1 MSLKQI
7 FVVLAILALCIGGV
21 LLVNSNKSST
31 VKAPPSALGS
41 EPFKALPVNDVT
53 KFSITGAGDEV
64 VVEKLEGQWTVT
76 SRGGYAADFS
86 KVSKLILGVVE
97 VKVAEEVPAGASAL
111 ARLELNDPGVD
122 GVADGAGTVVKLSG
136 EGGKDLAVFTLG
148 KEYEGGM
155 TSGPFGSFANSTG
168 RFMKKGESVVIVSGT
183 LPEAKADAA
192 DWLNKDFFKVQKVSR
207 LEFNAETK
215 EDSWVLQ
222 RGEATGDYA
231 LLMPAED
238 ELLDKAKSGPLK
250 NAFSS
255 PSFKDVVADASD
267 EVTGLSSGRSFKIE
281 TFEGFR
287 YDVKLGKT
295 TEEGDYYLTVSVEA
309 DFPTEYTAEEP
320 VVGEATEAEGDADA
334 EAAKQA
340 EEAKQE
346 EEAFNKEVERKQ
358 EKLEKERALAGT
370 VFVVNKWSVESLL
383 KKRSEI
389 LEVEEEAAEEGGE
402 VPGGEVP
409 LIPSLQPATGA
420 SGGGGRPRVT
430 AVTPPIE
437 VPIPVKPADAGVEE
451 VEAAAGGGGLKG
463 AVESGEEDGAE
474 EDAEEGDD
482 TAGE

>member
-21 LLVNSNKSST
+21 LMVNSNKSST

-53 KFSITGAGDEV
+53 KFSITGAEDEV
-64 VVEKLEGQWTVT
+64 VVEKVEGQWTVT

-86 KVSKLILGVVE
+86 KVSKLILGVVG

-111 ARLELNDPGVD
+111 ARLELNEPGGD
-122 GVADGAGTVVKLSG
+122 AGAEGAGTVVKMGG

-168 RFMKKGESVVIVSGT
+168 RFMKTGESVVIVSGT

-192 DWLNKDFFKVQKVSR
+192 DWLNKDFFMVQKVAR
-207 LEFNAETK
+207 LEYNAETK

-231 LLMPAED
+231 LLSPAED

-267 EVTGLSSGRSFKIE
+267 EVTGLSGGRSFKIE

-287 YDVKLGKT
+287 YDVQLGKT

-309 DFPTEYTAEEP
+309 DFPTEYTAEAA
-320 VVGEATEAEGDADA
+320 VAGEATEAEGDPDA
-334 EAAKQA
+334 EAAKKA
-340 EEAKQE
+340 EEAKQK
-346 EEAFNKEVERKQ
+346 EEAFKKEVERKQ
-358 EKLEKERALAGT
+358 EKLEKEAALAGT

-389 LEVEEEAAEEGGE
+389 LEVEEEATEGGVE
-402 VPGGEVP
+402 VPGAEVP
-409 LIPSLQPATGA
+409 LIPSLPPTTGA
-420 SGGGGRPRVT
+420 SGEGGRPRIT

-437 VPIPVKPADAGVEE
+437 VPIPAKPADAEVEE
-451 VEAAAGGGGLKG
+451 VEAAAGD
-463 AVESGEEDGAE
+463 ESGEEVGL
-474 EDAEEGDD
+474 EGDSEGAD
-482 TAGE
+482 E